1 MIYTSIENEH
11 IKEIKKLNNKKYRDL
26 NGKFII
32 EGKHL
37 VEEAIKNNL
46 VEEILLL
53 EGNNEKYDVKT
64 NYVNGKVMKY
74 ITELDNPS
82 KIIGI
87 CHKKNDKIQG
97 NHILILDDIQDPGNL
112 GTIIR
117 SAVAFNIDTIILS
130 KTGVDL
136 YNSKVLRSTQG
147 MIFNINIVVSDIKEE
162 ILKLK
167 NDNYK
172 ILTTNVEGGKLVKS
186 IEKNQK
192 FAIIIGNEGKG
203 VSKEIKELSDEYI
216 YIEMNKKCESLN
228 AAVATSI
235 ILYELSRWLKWYM

>member
-74 ITELDNPS
+74 IT
-82 KIIGI
+82 
-87 CHKKNDKIQG
+87 
-97 NHILILDDIQDPGNL
+97 
-112 GTIIR
+112 
-117 SAVAFNIDTIILS
+117 
-130 KTGVDL
+130 
-136 YNSKVLRSTQG
+136 
-147 MIFNINIVVSDIKEE
+147 
-162 ILKLK
+162 
-167 NDNYK
+167 
-172 ILTTNVEGGKLVKS
+172 
-186 IEKNQK
+186 
-192 FAIIIGNEGKG
+192 
-203 VSKEIKELSDEYI
+203 
-216 YIEMNKKCESLN
+216 
-228 AAVATSI
+228 
-235 ILYELSRWLKWYM
+235 

>member
-186 IEKNQK
+186 IEKSQK

-235 ILYELSRWLKWYM
+235 ILYELSR

>member
-37 VEEAIKNNL
+37 VEEAIKNYL

-167 NDNYK
+167 SDNYK

-235 ILYELSRWLKWYM
+235 ILYELSR

>member
-1 MIYTSIENEH
+1 MIKL
-11 IKEIKKLNNKKYRDL
+11 IKESQTIEEGIEKD
-26 NGKFII
+26 KF
-32 EGKHL
+32 GDNYYKF
-37 VEEAIKNNL
+37 EEEDINFVKSLFN
-46 VEEILLL
+46 
-53 EGNNEKYDVKT
+53 NNELIEVTVRNDDLGSTMKVDLAKT

-167 NDNYK
+167 SDNYK

-235 ILYELSRWLKWYM
+235 ILYELSR

>member
-53 EGNNEKYDVKT
+53 EGNNEKYDAKT

-235 ILYELSRWLKWYM
+235 ILYELSR

>member
-37 VEEAIKNNL
+37 VEEAINNNL

-167 NDNYK
+167 SDNYK

-235 ILYELSRWLKWYM
+235 ILYELSR

>member
-46 VEEILLL
+46 VEEILFL
-53 EGNNEKYDVKT
+53 ERNNEKYDVKT

-97 NHILILDDIQDPGNL
+97 NHILILDNIQDPGNL

-167 NDNYK
+167 SDNYK

-235 ILYELSRWLKWYM
+235 ILYELSR

>member
-82 KIIGI
+82 KIRGI

-235 ILYELSRWLKWYM
+235 ILYELSR

>member
-64 NYVNGKVMKY
+64 NYVNEKVMKY
-74 ITELDNPS
+74 ITELDNPF

-167 NDNYK
+167 SDNYK

-186 IEKNQK
+186 IEKKQK

-235 ILYELSRWLKWYM
+235 ILYELSR

>member
-1 MIYTSIENEH
+1 MIYTSIENEY

-167 NDNYK
+167 SDNYK

-235 ILYELSRWLKWYM
+235 ILYELSR

>member
-53 EGNNEKYDVKT
+53 EGNNEKYDVKI
-64 NYVNGKVMKY
+64 NYVNEKVMKY

-97 NHILILDDIQDPGNL
+97 SHILILDDIQDPGNL

-167 NDNYK
+167 SNNYK
-172 ILTTNVEGGKLVKS
+172 IFTTNVEGGKLVKS

-235 ILYELSRWLKWYM
+235 ILYELSR

>member
-82 KIIGI
+82 KIISI

-167 NDNYK
+167 SDNYK

-192 FAIIIGNEGKG
+192 CYN
-203 VSKEIKELSDEYI
+203 
-216 YIEMNKKCESLN
+216 
-228 AAVATSI
+228 
-235 ILYELSRWLKWYM
+235 

>member
-97 NHILILDDIQDPGNL
+97 NNILILDDIQDPGNL

-167 NDNYK
+167 SDNYK

-235 ILYELSRWLKWYM
+235 ILYELSR

>member
-37 VEEAIKNNL
+37 VEEAVKNNL

-53 EGNNEKYDVKT
+53 EENNEKYDVKT

-97 NHILILDDIQDPGNL
+97 DHILILDDIQDPGNL

-167 NDNYK
+167 SDNYK

-235 ILYELSRWLKWYM
+235 ILYELSR

>member
-167 NDNYK
+167 SDNYK

-192 FAIIIGNEGKG
+192 FAIIIGNEGNG

-235 ILYELSRWLKWYM
+235 ILYELSR

>member
-64 NYVNGKVMKY
+64 NYVNEKVMKY

-167 NDNYK
+167 SDNYK

-235 ILYELSRWLKWYM
+235 ILYELSR

>member
-46 VEEILLL
+46 VEEVLLL

-235 ILYELSRWLKWYM
+235 ILYELSR

>member
-53 EGNNEKYDVKT
+53 EGNNEKYDVKA

-167 NDNYK
+167 SDNYK

-235 ILYELSRWLKWYM
+235 ILYELSR